1 MAVVDGV
8 LGLTWEVESG
18 SSVEWGPLETLLF
31 LAPTNVVVVVVAEV
45 GVVGVTTADM
55 GAEDIRC
62 CWL

>member
-8 LGLTWEVESG
+8 VGLTWDVESG

-31 LAPTNVVVVVVAEV
+31 LATTVVVVVVAEV